1 MTGQSG
7 KGRRRV
13 EKGRHYGKVNPL
25 RMWPAHRS
33 PLRVVLNWSLI
44 SLSKITPSLSLKNW
58 MLRRIGIGI
67 GNNVSIGLGVMFDIF
82 FPERI
87 RIGDN
92 SVIGYGATILG
103 HEFLV
108 EEWRTGDVKIGKDCM
123 IGAMSLIMPG
133 VEVKDG
139 ASVSA
144 YSLVNRDVPE
154 GEIHGGVPARKLR

>member
-1 MTGQSG
+1 MT
-7 KGRRRV
+7 KRRV
-13 EKGRHYGKVNPL
+13 DIGRHYGEKNTL
-25 RMWPAHRS
+25 RMWPAHKS
-33 PLRVVLNWSLI
+33 PLRVVMNWSVI
-44 SLSKITPSLSLKNW
+44 SLSKITPSLSLKSW
-58 MLRRIGIGI
+58 MLRRIGVKIGK
-67 GNNVSIGLGVMFDIF
+67 NVSIGLGVMFDIF

-87 RIGDN
+87 HIGDN
-92 SVIGYGATILG
+92 SVIGYGATLLG

-108 EEWRTGDVKIGKDCM
+108 KEWRTGEVKIGKDCM
-123 IGAMSLIMPG
+123 VGAMSLVMPG